1 MNEWMEWMNKR
12 LNKQPHELE
21 KMNKV
26 YMEIFASSLQISVAE
41 LGKSKPSTLGPF
53 WWTSTD
59 LKSHTDGQG
68 VFQVY
73 CEAVIFTKHS
83 MATQDFLLKYARK
96 DPQSKI
102 ASTHF

>member
-1 MNEWMEWMNKR
+1 MNKR

-53 WWTSTD
+53 
-59 LKSHTDGQG
+59 
-68 VFQVY
+68 
-73 CEAVIFTKHS
+73 
-83 MATQDFLLKYARK
+83 
-96 DPQSKI
+96 
-102 ASTHF
+102 